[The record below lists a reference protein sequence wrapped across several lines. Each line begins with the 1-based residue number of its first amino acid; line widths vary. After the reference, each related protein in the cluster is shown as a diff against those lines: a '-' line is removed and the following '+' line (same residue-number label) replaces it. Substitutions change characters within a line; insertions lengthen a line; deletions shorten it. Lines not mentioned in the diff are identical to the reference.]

1 MNTWIILMKIFCLS
15 TYVVILAAKLCTL
28 PGGVLL
34 CCPGFVW
41 NRIENRC
48 LKWKGNALMP
58 SGDSPTLREQSTF
71 PKSING
77 ILSTVSLDLPEDFTV
92 TSSYFSY
99 KWIFVTIVLL
109 CFIIEIISGTVIFK
123 QLRRRQETVST
134 DDANYTPMQQDDIA
148 HDYNLIDENLHP
160 NMESRRNGSNQVE
173 KFPSYT

>member
-1 MNTWIILMKIFCLS
+1 M
-15 TYVVILAAKLCTL
+15 
-28 PGGVLL
+28 
-34 CCPGFVW
+34 
-41 NRIENRC
+41 
-48 LKWKGNALMP
+48 
-58 SGDSPTLREQSTF
+58 
-71 PKSING
+71 
-77 ILSTVSLDLPEDFTV
+77 STVSLDLPEDFTV

-109 CFIIEIISGTVIFK
+109 CFIIVIISGTVIFK